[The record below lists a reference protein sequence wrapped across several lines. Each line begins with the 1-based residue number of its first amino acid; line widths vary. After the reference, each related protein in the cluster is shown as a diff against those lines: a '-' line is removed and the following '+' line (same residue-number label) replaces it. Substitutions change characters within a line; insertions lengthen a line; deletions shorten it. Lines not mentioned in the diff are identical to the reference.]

1 MSCNY
6 LPATTL
12 CGAAFKGF
20 PVTNTISA
28 FNALLGNLSVSST
41 FTDADHGCTAG
52 SALDSAFGEMRYQY
66 AWNCIEAV
74 YSAVLSGCTAPSQI
88 PLLCPASAKVAVD
101 SYVAVYYSSACQSP
115 PTAWATSNKI
125 DVRQNHLAAMD
136 SLLNT
141 DGYSE
146 CLLSIPADL
155 ETNACGF
162 MASDDM
168 VSYCESN
175 DDICC
180 TDPSVTTL
188 AYVDGAAV
196 YPTTT
201 TAAVTTAAAATTA
214 AANAAVTTA
223 VATSTDASETSA
235 IFSVVMT
242 TSNSIVD
249 SSNSTATAA
258 PVSGSLVAGVSIAL
272 VVGLIVLSALAYKVY
287 SKRVQKKEE
296 NLGIELG
303 ADSFWAPSLDRS
315 IGKKKDD
322 HYDVDANQHFH
333 NQQQQLRPQWQPHQQ
348 QPTTLRE
355 QLFLPQTQSA
365 FASFSSTRNPPA
377 NGPPPPF
384 TSLAPAGLPTFV
396 EMPAPSSS
404 PTAVHTSSTTVGT
417 HSVTTTFKGPVNSF
431 TSNGSLYSVG
441 AAPNTVIISNGG
453 VSQNTGYSP
462 MNSDGGGR
470 SSLDRGQRQAPSG
483 QQTTHPVPPVPPM
496 PKKSSDLSLAAAPL
510 QVAPVPI
517 PPQTSK
523 RVAKVTNLFEA
534 QADDELALTIVGE
547 EVVIFE
553 TFSDGW
559 AFGATAARK
568 GFFPLVA
575 VEGGAPPGAVVV
587 TAGSE
592 AAKAL
597 LAAASNSESN
607 SSIGRET
614 SGTGDTGGTGNRTG
628 GGIGMSHSES
638 QSQSHYSAVSGT
650 SRSRNSYMTMTTN
663 ATHRQSTIAS
673 TRSVSLRGSYMDD
686 ASRSLVSPPPM
697 PPTSAGTMPSGI
709 VRRRLSSLA
718 DSEFEE
724 MWDDGEDDDYVE
736 GRTSK
741 EPVGAGSASVR
752 NPLRAASAG
761 ESMTRVVMVVY
772 AYAAEQSD
780 ELTLVP
786 GARVSVVKE
795 FEDGWALGVLLET
808 GRKGAFPMTCCL
820 EVQWLLAKALCLESS
835 FKCYVVVTPP
845 RCSSQRDWRIVMT
858 TAEDNTVDNDTLV
871 EICWLCTSLLPQQLS
886 RVSALLNKALA
897 CTLPT
902 SLSRQTLAITTP
914 PGSGDYVKG
923 IVCIDGSSL
932 VKAELTLKLPHAR
945 TSLPSKVSLSQPT
958 KTPSGGAAG
967 IVLPQIAAFQTRV
980 RHALLETD
988 AAAELVRRVAASRP
1002 VDAGTAAD
1010 TVLAA
1015 VARVADAAARSRA
1028 ALVDVD
1034 EEELFPL
1041 REVDGKV
1048 CPELPEDLIVEFYMA
1063 NASTL
1068 ALSVY
1073 GIAFHASAPS
1083 AAAAAGG
1090 TTSVPIQ
1097 IQSQLMSHFR
1107 SMKIETYKGKAIEIL
1122 DEVYLETSVPGFRE
1136 IQPSLDAVY
1145 SICANMRSTLEALA
1159 A

>member
-272 VVGLIVLSALAYKVY
+272 VVCLIVLSALAYKVY

-820 EVQWLLAKALCLESS
+820 E
-835 FKCYVVVTPP
+835 
-845 RCSSQRDWRIVMT
+845 
-858 TAEDNTVDNDTLV
+858 
-871 EICWLCTSLLPQQLS
+871 
-886 RVSALLNKALA
+886 
-897 CTLPT
+897 
-902 SLSRQTLAITTP
+902 
-914 PGSGDYVKG
+914 
-923 IVCIDGSSL
+923 
-932 VKAELTLKLPHAR
+932 ELTLKLPHAR

-980 RHALLETD
+980 RHALLETE

-1041 REVDGKV
+1041 REVDGKSFS
-1048 CPELPEDLIVEFYMA
+1048 PELPEDLIVEFYMA